1 MDAMNYSERSPV
13 PAAEAERAVPP
24 LPPLFRIGKKL
35 RHRIGALIAR
45 SSKVGDS
52 PVYASALFPWIGA
65 LEARWPEIRAE
76 VEALLAREEGIPPLA
91 DISPDHRRIAPP
103 GKWRSFFLWG
113 YGYRNEGNI
122 ARCPKTAEAVAD
134 IPGLNSAFF
143 SILAPGAHIPR
154 HRGVTKAILTAH
166 LGLIVPRQRE
176 ACRMQVDDRILYWD
190 EGKTFVFDDCYHHEV
205 WNDTNDQ
212 RVILLIQFRRPAGLI
227 GRLVGGIFLAAV
239 RRSRFVQDAR
249 SSLGDW
255 EKAMQKLEREP

>member
-1 MDAMNYSERSPV
+1 MNDMTTSAAAV
-13 PAAEAERAVPP
+13 PEAERKVPP

-35 RHRIGALIAR
+35 RHRIGRVIAR

-52 PVYASALFPWIGA
+52 PVYDAALFPWIER
-65 LEARWPEIRAE
+65 LEAHWPEIRAA

-113 YGYRNEGNI
+113 YGYRNEGNC
-122 ARCPKTAEAVAD
+122 ARCPKTAAAVAA

-166 LGLIVPRQRE
+166 LGLIVPKRRE
-176 ACRMQVDDRILYWD
+176 GCRMQVDDRMLHWD
-190 EGKTFVFDDCYHHEV
+190 EGRTFVFDDCYHHEV
-205 WNDTNDQ
+205 WNDTEEH
-212 RVILLIQFRRPAGLI
+212 RVILLIQFRRPAGLV
-227 GRLVGGIFLAAV
+227 GRLVGSLFLAGV
-239 RRSRFVQDAR
+239 RHSRFVQDAR

-255 EKAMQKLEREP
+255 EKAMQRLEREDG